1 MASTVKSSSQKF
13 WHLKKIA
20 RKSSNATTTTQP
32 PPAPRSTQQHR
43 HRSLPASN
51 ENAPTATSRR
61 SSSPVGKH
69 LYIIPSTNDQHAF
82 RSIRFQ
88 GEKQAACRE
97 VCMCFYYSI

>member
-20 RKSSNATTTTQP
+20 RKSSNPTTTTITHP
-32 PPAPRSTQQHR
+32 SPPRSTTQQQQQR
-43 HRSLPASN
+43 HRSLPVSN
-51 ENAPTATSRR
+51 DNAPTASRR

-69 LYIIPSTNDQHAF
+69 LYSPSLLQAINHQHAF

-88 GEKQAACRE
+88 N
-97 VCMCFYYSI
+97 